1 MSRFSRGGN
10 PAPLKHTVR
19 SVSGRQVTI
28 TSGATT
34 AKGVYRG

>member
-10 PAPLKHTVR
+10 PAPLRHTVR
-19 SVSGRQVTI
+19 SFFAYRVTI